1 MSMQVVRKSRF
12 GAAVQAWADQ
22 VQERQEEVTRLAVFK
37 VFARIVERSPVGNP
51 DLWAVNRDAAAYN
64 KAVIQHNDALRQDP
78 DNVGKSGRL
87 KPGRKVHDSMDIKKP
102 EGYTGGRFRG
112 NWQVGL
118 DTEPTEAIDRIDKTG
133 TRTLA
138 AGMSVLERFKV
149 GQVQT
154 IYIANNLPY
163 ALPLEYGHSTQAP
176 NGMVRLSV
184 MEFTDSME
192 EALKEA
198 KKVST

>member
-1 MSMQVVRKSRF
+1 MSMKVIRKSRF
-12 GAAVQAWADQ
+12 GAAIQNWADQ
-22 VQERQEEVTRLAVFK
+22 VEARQEEVTRVAVFK
-37 VFARIVERSPVGNP
+37 LLARIVERSPVGNP
-51 DLWAVNRDAAAYN
+51 DLWAINRDATLYN
-64 KAVIQHNDALRQDP
+64 RAVIDHNDALRQDP

-118 DTEPTEAIDRIDKTG
+118 DTLPTEETGRIDKAG
-133 TRTLA
+133 SRTLS
-138 AGMSVLERFKV
+138 AGMSVLENFKV
-149 GQVQT
+149 GTTQT
-154 IYIANNLPY
+154 IYIANNVPY
-163 ALPLEYGHSTQAP
+163 AIPLEYGHSTQAP

-184 MEFTDSME
+184 MEFTDAME
-192 EALKEA
+192 EALREV